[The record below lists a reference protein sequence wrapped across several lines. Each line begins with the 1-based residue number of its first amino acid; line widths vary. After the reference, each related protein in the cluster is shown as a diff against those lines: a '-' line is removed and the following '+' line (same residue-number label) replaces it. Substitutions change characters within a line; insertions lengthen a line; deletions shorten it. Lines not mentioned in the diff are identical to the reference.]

1 MLTMNKFT
9 TPILLVALTAGLH
22 TLRAGEITGKIT
34 LKGTAPQEKA
44 ITPLK
49 EDPTCGKFHTA
60 AAPTTKFYVVGPGG
74 ELADVVVS
82 LEGVTGKSKGASA
95 EPAVLDQKT
104 CLYIPQIMAVQTGQK
119 ITVKNSDPVM
129 HNVHSQPAV
138 KGNKE
143 DNKVQ
148 MPNGADLTFSY
159 DQPEEFVK
167 FKCDVHPWMFA
178 WVSVFDHPYFA
189 VTKADGTFK
198 ISDVPAGKYKLK
210 ISHRK
215 AGTTTQDIEVKDDAP
230 ATVTL
235 ALDAK

>member
-1 MLTMNKFT
+1 MLTMKNIAT
-9 TPILLVALTAGLH
+9 SMLLVALTAGLH
-22 TLRAGEITGKIT
+22 TVQAGEITGKIT
-34 LKGTAPQEKA
+34 LKGTPPQEKP
-44 ITPLK
+44 INPLK
-49 EDPTCGKFHTA
+49 EDATCGKFHTGA
-60 AAPTTKFYVVGPGG
+60 VPTTKFYVVGPGG
-74 ELADVVVS
+74 ELADVIVS
-82 LEGVTGKSKGASA
+82 LEGVSGKSKGASA

-129 HNVHSQPAV
+129 HNVHSQPTA

-215 AGTTTQDIEVKDDAP
+215 AGSTTQDIEVKDDAP
-230 ATVTL
+230 ATVTV

>member
-1 MLTMNKFT
+1 MLTMKKIT
-9 TPILLVALTAGLH
+9 TSILLVALTSALCSVQ
-22 TLRAGEITGKIT
+22 AGEVTGKIT
-34 LKGTAPQEKA
+34 LKGTPPQEKT

-49 EDPTCGKFHTA
+49 EDPTCGKFHPA
-60 AAPTTKFYVVGPGG
+60 VPTTKFYVVGAGG

-82 LEGVTGKSKGASA
+82 LEGVSGKSKGASA
-95 EPAVLDQKT
+95 APAVLDQKS
-104 CLYIPQIMAVQTGQK
+104 CLYVPQIMAVQTGQK

-129 HNVHSQPAV
+129 HNVHSQPAT

-159 DQPEEFVK
+159 DQPEDFVK

-210 ISHRK
+210 LNHRK
-215 AGTTTQDIEVKDDAP
+215 AGTITQDIEVKDDAP

>member
-1 MLTMNKFT
+1 MLTMNKFA

-22 TLRAGEITGKIT
+22 TMQAGEITGKIT
-34 LKGTAPQEKA
+34 LKGTPPAEKN

-49 EDPTCGKFHTA
+49 EDPTCGKFHTST
-60 AAPTTKFYVVGPGG
+60 PTTKFYVVGSGG

-82 LEGVTGKSKGASA
+82 LEGISGKSKGASA
-95 EPAVLDQKT
+95 TPAVLDQKT
-104 CLYIPQIMAVQTGQK
+104 CIYVPQILAVQTGQK

-129 HNVHSQPAV
+129 HNVHSQPTV

-148 MPNGADLTFSY
+148 MPNGADLSFSY
-159 DQPEEFVK
+159 DQPEDFVK

-230 ATVTL
+230 TTVAL